1 MNHKNLHAVLDS
13 DLMEILFKIFEE
25 KGDKEITRNVIDIL
39 CSLTRV
45 GLDLDQ
51 LFMVIEQYL
60 ERQTYEDIET
70 GIDLL
75 RALVEQ
81 K

>member
-13 DLMEILFKIFEE
+13 DLMETLFKIFEE

-45 GLDLDQ
+45 GLDLDE

-60 ERQTYEDIET
+60 ER
-70 GIDLL
+70 
-75 RALVEQ
+75 
-81 K
+81 